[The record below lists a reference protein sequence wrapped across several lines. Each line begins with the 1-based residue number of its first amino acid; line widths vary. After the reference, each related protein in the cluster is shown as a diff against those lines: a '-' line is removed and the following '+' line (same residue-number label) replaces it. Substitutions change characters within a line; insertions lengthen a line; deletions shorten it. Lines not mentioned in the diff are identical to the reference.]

1 LSAPAQGVAPAHI
14 TIAMQ
19 LTQKKSLTVTAPES
33 PPLTLQNATNGVES
47 SSEMGGRIFVDGLRE
62 RP

>member
-1 LSAPAQGVAPAHI
+1 
-14 TIAMQ
+14 MQ